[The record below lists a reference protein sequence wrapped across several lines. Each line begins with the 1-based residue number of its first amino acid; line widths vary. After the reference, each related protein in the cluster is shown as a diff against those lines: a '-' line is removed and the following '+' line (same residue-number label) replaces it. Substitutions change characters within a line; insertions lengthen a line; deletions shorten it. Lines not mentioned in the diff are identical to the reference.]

1 MADKQVASLFGAV
14 GFKVDTSGLNQFF
27 QRMQKADQEMRSLGK
42 LADGI
47 AAKLER
53 VTGKSASAGGLNTSQ
68 LAKDVARLEILLAKV
83 AAAKARAQTQF
94 NREALS
100 AGRLVYAGK
109 QSEAKLQ
116 LGQLNI
122 EKQRLA
128 IEQLRQRGA
137 TSAAAD
143 EIKLQQARRRLAE
156 STAINEQRQ
165 RNLALIGQQKILRVQ
180 REGTAL
186 QQAQFRLETMQA
198 RELERRAR
206 RTPSEAFSRPRV
218 GMGSSGG
225 ASFNL
230 GPVGGLGAFALGLGF
245 ATSVIGGWT
254 SALQASMAAL
264 QGQKYAVA
272 AAAGGGASGEQANRW
287 LHEYANSRGMDRA
300 AISDQYAGFLA
311 SGKGAGLT
319 NETSQGVFSGFGDLF
334 TSLHLGSDRQKGA
347 LYAISQMIGKGQVKG
362 EELNQQLADHLP
374 GAKSLFA
381 EAYAATSKSG
391 LTGQKALNALDAA
404 IKAGTVKLDTVLRA
418 AEIARQR
425 AAPTVDQ
432 SSRTAQAER
441 NRANNRK
448 ADATLAFAGAGGD
461 KANAEFFKRMDT
473 MWSTLETKAPQ
484 LAKIYSNLSVLAANA
499 VTNMQSLLLS
509 SDTNGLLPVL
519 TQMSYVLAEMSN
531 FATTFV
537 QIFSGKRGGAKE
549 ALSDYLPES
558 DAVEFIARLDRVA
571 AAWTKLTQALK
582 VDLGSTSEY
591 FPGLSDFL
599 KNTAREIDSLTKL
612 AEKALSTIRGG
623 RIEYED
629 QQLADYKGK
638 NLDGLSEGQLTPYNQ
653 YRINQER
660 RQEPALSRDEFVR
673 RELIKQQM
681 DQTSGIVPLRDLPKS
696 LPGLAEGLE
705 KMLQRPDGS
714 GRPLVP
720 TSLPG
725 QPPALGTSAG
735 QVSAPVALTLNL
747 TVENAKGMDE
757 NELARQ
763 LQLTLPAAV
772 HDGLRNA
779 LGSMQSRQSNNE

>member
-1 MADKQVASLFGAV
+1 MADKQIASLFGAV
-14 GFKVDTSGLNQFF
+14 GFKIDDRGLVQFHR
-27 QRMQKADQEMRSLGK
+27 RMQQTSQQMQALGK
-42 LADGI
+42 LADGLGV
-47 AAKLER
+47 KLSK
-53 VTGKSASAGGLNTSQ
+53 VTGKSASAGWLDTKA
-68 LAKDVARLEILLAKV
+68 LARDVVRLESILAKV
-83 AAAKARAQTQF
+83 ATAKARAQDAF
-94 NREALS
+94 NKEALS
-100 AGRLVYAGK
+100 AGRLVFAGK
-109 QSEAKLQ
+109 NNEFKLQ
-116 LGQLNI
+116 LGQLDI
-122 EKQRLA
+122 EKQRLG

-165 RNLALIGQQKILRVQ
+165 RNLGLTGQQKILRVQ

-186 QQAQFRLETMQA
+186 QQAQFKLETMQA
-198 RELERRAR
+198 REAERRAR
-206 RTPSEAFSRPRV
+206 RTPSEAFSRPRM
-218 GMGSSGG
+218 GIGSSGG
-225 ASFNL
+225 VSFNL

-319 NETSQGVFSGFGDLF
+319 NETTQGVFSGFGDLF

-432 SSRTAQAER
+432 SSRTAQAEQ

-484 LAKIYSNLSVLAANA
+484 LGKIYSNISILAANA
-499 VTNMQSLLLS
+499 VTNMQSLFLS
-509 SDTNGLLPVL
+509 SDTNGLLPAL
-519 TQMSYVLAEMSN
+519 TEISYTLAEMSN
-531 FATTFV
+531 AASTFFQV
-537 QIFSGKRGGAKE
+537 MSGKRLGALE
-549 ALSDYLPES
+549 ALQDYLSE
-558 DAVEFIARLDRVA
+558 DEAKEFIARLDRVSTS
-571 AAWTKLTQALK
+571 WTKLVAAFQ
-582 VDLGSTSEY
+582 VDLGVRDGEY
-591 FPGLSDFL
+591 LPGIKEFL
-599 KNTAREIDSLTKL
+599 ANTAREVNGLVGMWDKL
-612 AEKALSTIRGG
+612 LDKIHKGRAAQEDDQLEKYQNG
-623 RIEYED
+623 
-629 QQLADYKGK
+629 
-638 NLDGLSEGQLTPYNQ
+638 NPDGLSEGQLSPYNA
-653 YRINQER
+653 YRVNQQR

-673 RELIKQQM
+673 RELIRQQM
-681 DQTSGIVPLRDLPKS
+681 NQTTGVLPLGNIPKG

-705 KMLQRPDGS
+705 NMLKRPDG
-714 GRPLVP
+714 RPLIPPVTPMP
-720 TSLPG
+720 TGLTTA
-725 QPPALGTSAG
+725 QQLGM
-735 QVSAPVALTLNL
+735 APITLNL
-747 TVENAKGMDE
+747 DLKVENAQNMNEDDLARRIAQVLPGAVQ
-757 NELARQ
+757 NELRQ
-763 LQLTLPAAV
+763 AV
-772 HDGLRNA
+772 
-779 LGSMQSRQSNNE
+779 GSMQARQSDHE